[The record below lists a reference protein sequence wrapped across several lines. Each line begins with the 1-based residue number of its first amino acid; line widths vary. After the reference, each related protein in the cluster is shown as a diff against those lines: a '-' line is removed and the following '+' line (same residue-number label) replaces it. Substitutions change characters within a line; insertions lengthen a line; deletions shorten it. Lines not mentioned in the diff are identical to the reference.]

1 MILYFSNKKLDREHF
16 VVPFMMMHNEIKKN
30 VFTKS
35 V

>member
-1 MILYFSNKKLDREHF
+1 MILYFSNKRLDREHF
-16 VVPFMMMHNEIKKN
+16 VPFMMMHNDIKKN